1 MISWRRIKLCRY
13 YVDGKSTVN
22 RLTWYC
28 LNAPA
33 RRVGSEEHVIK
44 LSPQWGFRGVALS
57 SLGCPNVCLSYAP
70 MSRDKPYIF
79 WKLLVQG
86 YQNWYP
92 PVHIMKWQKN
102 LTYDICLKRE
112 IFKDTKINMY
122 HLWPETILLQQLY
135 NNSNAGDAES
145 AHSTLH
151 QYIWTTYVPN
161 THSVCQCCVSML

>member
-13 YVDGKSTVN
+13 YMDGKSTVN
-22 RLTWYC
+22 RLTWYG
-28 LNAPA
+28 LNAPV
-33 RRVGSEEHVIK
+33 RRIGSEEHAIK
-44 LSPQWGFRGVALS
+44 RVALS

-86 YQNWYP
+86 YQNWYH
-92 PVHIMKWQKN
+92 PVHMMKWQKN

-122 HLWPETILLQQLY
+122 HLWPETILLQQ
-135 NNSNAGDAES
+135 
-145 AHSTLH
+145 HSTLNHIRAKTPIVFANVVYLCYKIGEH
-151 QYIWTTYVPN
+151 QIEPR
-161 THSVCQCCVSML
+161 QCE